1 MMDGITRPVSRLVL
15 REIANK
21 FRERFC
27 QNGLYINVL
36 ALIEIFPIY
45 FPKCIIVIVAD
56 NELGDGIPSTIEKN
70 IYQNDEK
77 YIIKIKESVYER
89 ACNGS
94 GGDRMHII
102 HEMSH
107 YILIEEYDFKPITA
121 RSYGDIHVRYK
132 PRSIEWQAK
141 ALAGEIMMPYELTK
155 GMTAKEISKKCGV
168 SIDAAKMRTKYY

>member
-1 MMDGITRPVSRLVL
+1 MDGITRPVSRLIL
-15 REIANK
+15 RDIANK

-27 QNGLYINVL
+27 QNNLYINVL
-36 ALIEIFPIY
+36 ALIEVFPIY
-45 FPKCIIVIVAD
+45 FPKCIIIIVPD
-56 NELGDGIPSTIEKN
+56 NELEEGIPSAIEK
-70 IYQNDEK
+70 QVCQGEDK

-94 GGDRMHII
+94 GGDRMHIM

-121 RSYGDIHVRYK
+121 RSYGDICVRYK

-155 GMTAKEISKKCGV
+155 GMSAKEISRKCGV
-168 SIDAAKMRTKYY
+168 SIDAAKMRTKY

>member
-1 MMDGITRPVSRLVL
+1 MDGITSPVSRLML
-15 REIANK
+15 RNIANK

-27 QNGLYINVL
+27 QDNLYINVL
-36 ALIEIFPIY
+36 AIIEIFPIY
-45 FPKCIIVIVAD
+45 FQKCIIVIVPD
-56 NELGDGIPSTIEKN
+56 NELDEGIPSAIEK
-70 IYQNDEK
+70 QVCQGEDK

-89 ACNGS
+89 AYNGS

-121 RSYGDIHVRYK
+121 RSYGNIRVRYK
-132 PRSIEWQAK
+132 PCSIEWQAK

-155 GMTAKEISKKCGV
+155 GMIAEEISIKCGV
-168 SIDAAKMRTKYY
+168 SIDAAKMRIKY